1 MKEQVMRLQKRIAHL
16 EKESSKFQRVE
27 KELKIQKKALT
38 ERVKELNCLYSMSKI
53 IGQEN
58 LSIAET
64 MDTLLVII
72 APAWQYHDHA
82 RVRIVI
88 NDGEFVTSGYKHS
101 PYTLKNDLYVFGKK
115 AGFIEICYGGITF
128 ENDEECFLAA
138 EKKLLK
144 AIAELIGNTIE
155 QKTIDKNLKA
165 TALEL
170 QEQKK
175 ELEEK
180 NIALKE
186 LLAQIEMEKTQIKKQ
201 ILFNVEHFIF
211 PILGKLKS
219 RPQVNTAFTKYLHI
233 LEKNLSEITSPLSR
247 KIIENKVRLSPKE
260 FEICNFIKS
269 GFSNKQIAEIL
280 YISVLTVER
289 HRHNIRKKLGIANQK
304 VNLST
309 YLQSLQ

>member
-1 MKEQVMRLQKRIAHL
+1 MRLQKRIAHL

-64 MDTLLVII
+64 MDKLLVII